1 MLHLTREGE
10 FMNAKS
16 GFTLI
21 EMMIVAIIIA
31 ALADMVLPHIIDRGD
46 DVKMNIAAGDI
57 RNISTALDMYRLDNG
72 VYPSTDEGLAA
83 LVSAPGSA
91 RKWKGPYV
99 DKDALD
105 PWENP
110 YRYAYKGQHNT
121 LSYDIWS
128 DGPTDSQEDDINNW

>member
-1 MLHLTREGE
+1 
-10 FMNAKS
+10 MNRKC

-31 ALADMVLPHIIDRGD
+31 ALAGMVLPHIIDRGD

-72 VYPSTDEGLAA
+72 VYPTTEEGLDA
-83 LVSAPGSA
+83 LMTAPASA

-99 DKDALD
+99 DKEPLD
-105 PWENP
+105 PWDNP
-110 YRYAYKGQHNT
+110 YHYSYKGQHNT
-121 LSYDIWS
+121 LKYDLWS
-128 DGPTDSQEDDINNW
+128 DGPDTASQDDDITNWQD